1 MFGGIVLLQIPSYFI
16 IFQIMLSIIVII
28 YLFKRA
34 EEKENVSKTM
44 RNWIVVGAV
53 GLGLFL
59 AYGLPALADWLHK
72 VLP

>member
-1 MFGGIVLLQIPSYFI
+1 MLQIPSYFI
-16 IFQIMLSIIVII
+16 IFQIILSIIVII